1 MNAQA
6 ESQRLFFALWPDNK
20 TRNAIAAVAKHV
32 SGYHQG
38 RAVNTDNL
46 HLTLAFLGNIDEAQ
60 RDCVEAVAES
70 ISMTAFSLCL
80 EHLGV
85 FQRAKVL
92 WLGIKEQ
99 PDALMQLAES
109 LAVGARACG
118 IQLDDKG
125 FTPHVS
131 LMRKIIQLH
140 EVEVEPIHWN
150 INQFCLVQSISHVE
164 GVEYRVVKKW

>member
-1 MNAQA
+1 MVSKQTT
-6 ESQRLFFALWPDNK
+6 QRLFFALWPDNR
-20 TRNAIAAVAKHV
+20 TRNAIAAVAKQAT
-32 SGYHQG
+32 GYHHG
-38 RAVNTDNL
+38 KLIRTDNL

-70 ISMTAFSLCL
+70 ISITPFSLCL
-80 EHLGV
+80 EHLGI

-118 IQLDDKG
+118 VQLDEKG
-125 FTPHVS
+125 FTPHLS
-131 LMRKIIQLH
+131 LMRKVNQLH
-140 EVEVEPIHWN
+140 EFEVESIHWEVN
-150 INQFCLVQSISHVE
+150 RFCLVQSISHEE
-164 GVEYRVVKKW
+164 GVQYQVVKSW

>member
-1 MNAQA
+1 MSF
-6 ESQRLFFALWPDNK
+6 EPIKQRLFFALWPDDA
-20 TRNAIAAVAKHV
+20 TRKAMTAVVEQAAQ
-32 SGYHQG
+32 YHQG
-38 RAVNTDNL
+38 KPIRTDNL
-46 HLTLAFLGNIDEAQ
+46 HLTLAFLGNVDEAQ
-60 RDCVEAVAES
+60 HVCVEAVAES
-70 ISMTAFSLCL
+70 ISMAAFSLCM

-99 PDALMQLAES
+99 PDALIQLAES

-131 LMRKIIQLH
+131 LMRKVNQLH
-140 EVEVEPIHWN
+140 DLEVEPIHWEVN
-150 INQFCLVQSISHVE
+150 RFCLVQSISHEE
-164 GVEYRVVKKW
+164 GVQYQVIKSW